1 MPIEIPPW
9 SRVAHRKG
17 ANRMAE
23 EERPSIPQQIA
34 TFKKTIIPKL
44 TELGVT
50 RLTVNY
56 SGSGDEG
63 SIDGVDVEPEGLALP
78 DELEEQISDLADEFL
93 YSEHGSWG
101 DGDGGTGTIVID
113 PVEGKIINE
122 HGWYFTE
129 VNYETK
135 EF

>member
-1 MPIEIPPW
+1 
-9 SRVAHRKG
+9 
-17 ANRMAE
+17 MAE
-23 EERPSIPQQIA
+23 EEKPILDNKSTRQPIA
-34 TFKKTIIPKL
+34 TFKNSIIPKL
-44 TELGVT
+44 SELGV
-50 RLTVNY
+50 RKLTVNY

-63 SIDGVDVEPEGLALP
+63 SIDGIDVEPEGLGIP

-122 HGWYFTE
+122 HGWYFTD